1 MAKVDTDLVEYVL
14 KKNKIDTRVI
24 KSILEALAEEQK
36 AVQEEK
42 SPVVKKQ
49 YVPIISDPDGILE
62 DKEFTGWVV
71 QIPEEESPYTALE
84 KLIASAYEYNTSK
97 KGRRMPVGTIGEVC
111 EAVPAKIL
119 KEQNVW
125 VKTKEPV
132 FILRTDNSVP
142 LEKTTK
148 KNNRGE

>member
-42 SPVVKKQ
+42 PPAVKKQ
-49 YVPIISDPDGILE
+49 YVPIISDPEGVLE
-62 DKEFTGWVV
+62 GKEFTGWVV

-84 KLIASAYEYNTSK
+84 KLFGSAYEYNTSK
-97 KGRRMPVGTIGEVC
+97 KGRRMPAGTISEVC
-111 EAVPAKIL
+111 ESVPTKIL

-132 FILRTDNSVP
+132 FILRTDNNVP